1 MDSLRGVCAGAGL
14 DCRRLSRGSPRAG
27 PPHEMQVR
35 LERPELDRDL
45 RALVSG
51 IREALSQAVVSTAEL
66 TYRDPR
72 GGFLTTSPPPERE
85 AEGAGDPTA
94 EEIEAL
100 KTNWIVRR

>member
-27 PPHEMQVR
+27 LPHEMQVR

-66 TYRDPR
+66 WELTLDLPDGVR
-72 GGFLTTSPPPERE
+72 G
-85 AEGAGDPTA
+85 
-94 EEIEAL
+94 
-100 KTNWIVRR
+100 KRRS